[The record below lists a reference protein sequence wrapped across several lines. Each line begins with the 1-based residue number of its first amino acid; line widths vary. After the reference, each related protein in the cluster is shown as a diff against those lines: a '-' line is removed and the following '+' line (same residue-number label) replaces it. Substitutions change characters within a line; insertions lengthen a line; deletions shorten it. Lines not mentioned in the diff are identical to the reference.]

1 VFVKK
6 GPKPK
11 AVNYEIIP
19 DSAQSEPH
27 KLLRKI
33 QGKFHRDLDE
43 AKIALAWRK
52 ALKPDVDGRLVLG
65 RCVKASDLQRELVRW
80 DFVILLNR
88 EVWQLPDFTA
98 DKKEALIDHEL
109 CHAAVALDAD
119 GEPKI
124 DEKNRQVWR
133 VRKHDIEEFGDVVE
147 RHGLYKRDLERF
159 AESLL
164 KSRQGALALKGTAA

>member
-1 VFVKK
+1 MKKK

-11 AVNYEIIP
+11 AINFEIIHE
-19 DSAQSEPH
+19 SHVAY
-27 KLLRKI
+27 KLLNKI
-33 QGKFHRDLDE
+33 QGKFHRDLDD

-52 ALKPDVDGRLVLG
+52 ALKPDIDGRLVLG
-65 RCVKASDLQRELVRW
+65 RCVKASDLQRELVKW
-80 DFVILLNR
+80 DFVILLNK
-88 EVWQLPDFTA
+88 EVWDLEDFPT

-124 DEKNRQVWR
+124 DEKGRQVWR
-133 VRKHDIEEFGDVVE
+133 TRKHDIEEFGDVVE

-164 KSRQGALALKGTAA
+164 KSQQGALALKGSAA